1 MIGQCGLTWQE
12 CDGQQVLEVGYLFQ
26 RAFWHQGF
34 ATEAARAC
42 RNHAFNALGVSEV
55 FSIIRDTNTA
65 SQNVARRNGMTPRF
79 HAPYRLLNHARGV
92 GYQQNVH
99 RFTFP
104 YVISVN
110 ISCFRRKWA

>member
-65 SQNVARRNGMTPRF
+65 SQNVARRNGMTPRLTF
-79 HAPYRLLNHARGV
+79 TKHCRGV
-92 GYQQNVH
+92 SMPH
-99 RFTFP
+99 IAFSITREEWDTSKMFTD
-104 YVISVN
+104 SR
-110 ISCFRRKWA
+110 SLTSFR